1 MEGAGLFTVALFR
14 LKKAA
19 AVYVIS
25 DSVSS
30 DDWTLGWGQE
40 ILENS
45 IDKLVT
51 AIANQKKGE

>member
-19 AVYVIS
+19 EIYVIS
-25 DSVSS
+25 DSGSS

-40 ILENS
+40 ILEKS

-51 AIANQKKGE
+51 AIAN